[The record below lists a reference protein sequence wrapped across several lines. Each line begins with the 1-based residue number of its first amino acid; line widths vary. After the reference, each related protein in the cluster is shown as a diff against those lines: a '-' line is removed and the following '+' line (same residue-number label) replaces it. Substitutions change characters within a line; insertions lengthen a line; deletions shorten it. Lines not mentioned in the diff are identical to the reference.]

1 MKVLALILAGGEGT
15 RLSILTEKRAKP
27 AVPFAGKYR
36 IIDFTLSNCVNSG
49 IYSVGIL
56 TQYRP
61 RSLNDHIRRGRPWD
75 LDRSL
80 EGGVT
85 MLQPY
90 RGRRDEDWYKGTA
103 DAVYQNL
110 DFVLRQKSDYV
121 LILAGDHVYKM
132 NYEYMITFHEE
143 KRADLTVAAI
153 NVSPEEAHRF
163 GILTVDD
170 DWWVLDFQEKP
181 AEPKSTLASMGIYV
195 FNTNVLAERLEEDAR
210 RRTSHDFGRDI
221 IPRMVAEGASVYA
234 YPFSGYWVD
243 VGTIEAYWRA
253 NMDLLAEEP
262 PFDLHDRSWV
272 IHTRSEERPPV
283 KVRRGGRVARS
294 LVSNGCIIEGRVN
307 HSVLSPGVRVE
318 RGAVV
323 RDSVV
328 MTDALIKAGA
338 VVDHAI
344 LDKNVV
350 VGEGACIGFG
360 DDYTPNET
368 QPNLTIGLTV
378 VGKNTRLPAGIRVG
392 RNCLISSDIEDES
405 FFATD
410 FIPSGKTIGQG

>member
-1 MKVLALILAGGEGT
+1 MRVLALILAGGAGT

-80 EGGVT
+80 DGGVT

-110 DFVLRQKSDYV
+110 DFVLRQRPDYV

-153 NVSPEEAHRF
+153 NVRPEEAHRF

-170 DWWVLDFQEKP
+170 DCRVLDFQEKP

-221 IPRMVAEGASVYA
+221 IPSMVAAGDQVYA
-234 YPFSGYWVD
+234 YLFSGYWVD
-243 VGTIEAYWRA
+243 VGTIEAYWQA

-262 PFDLHDRSWV
+262 PFDLYDRSWV
-272 IHTRSEERPPV
+272 IHTRSEERP
-283 KVRRGGRVARS
+283 
-294 LVSNGCIIEGRVN
+294 VSYT
-307 HSVLSPGVRVE
+307 HLTLP
-318 RGAVV
+318 
-323 RDSVV
+323 
-328 MTDALIKAGA
+328 TKA
-338 VVDHAI
+338 
-344 LDKNVV
+344 
-350 VGEGACIGFG
+350 
-360 DDYTPNET
+360 
-368 QPNLTIGLTV
+368 
-378 VGKNTRLPAGIRVG
+378 
-392 RNCLISSDIEDES
+392 
-405 FFATD
+405 
-410 FIPSGKTIGQG
+410 

>member
-262 PFDLHDRSWV
+262 PFDLHDRSW
-272 IHTRSEERPPV
+272 
-283 KVRRGGRVARS
+283 
-294 LVSNGCIIEGRVN
+294 
-307 HSVLSPGVRVE
+307 
-318 RGAVV
+318 
-323 RDSVV
+323 
-328 MTDALIKAGA
+328 
-338 VVDHAI
+338 
-344 LDKNVV
+344 
-350 VGEGACIGFG
+350 
-360 DDYTPNET
+360 
-368 QPNLTIGLTV
+368 
-378 VGKNTRLPAGIRVG
+378 
-392 RNCLISSDIEDES
+392 
-405 FFATD
+405 
-410 FIPSGKTIGQG
+410 

>member
-1 MKVLALILAGGEGT
+1 MKALALILAGGEGT
-15 RLSILTEKRAKP
+15 RLSILTEKRTKP
-27 AVPFAGKYR
+27 AIPFAGKYR

-80 EGGVT
+80 DGGMT

-110 DFVLRQKSDYV
+110 DFVLRQNVDYV
-121 LILAGDHVYKM
+121 LVLAGDHVYKM
-132 NYEYMITFHEE
+132 NYEHLITFHEE

-153 NVSPEEAHRF
+153 NVRPENTHRF

-170 DWWVLDFQEKP
+170 DCQVLNFQEKP
-181 AEPKSTLASMGIYV
+181 AEAKSALASMGIYV
-195 FNTNVLAERLEEDAR
+195 FNTKVLAERLEEDAR
-210 RRTSHDFGRDI
+210 HRTSHDFGRDI
-221 IPRMVAEGASVYA
+221 IPGMVAEGAQVYA
-234 YPFSGYWVD
+234 YPFNGYWVD

-253 NMDLLAEEP
+253 NMDLLAKEP
-262 PFDLHDRSWV
+262 PFDPYDRSWV

-283 KVRRGGRVARS
+283 KVRRGGRIARS
-294 LVSNGCIIEGRVN
+294 LVSNGCIIEGQVK

-318 RGAVV
+318 HGAVV

-328 MTDALIKAGA
+328 MTDALIKGGA
-338 VVDHAI
+338 VVDHTI

-350 VGEGACIGFG
+350 VGEGAHIGFG
-360 DDYTPNET
+360 EDYTPNEI
-368 QPNLTIGLTV
+368 QPNLAIGITV
-378 VGKNTRLPAGIRVG
+378 VGKNTRFPAGIRVG

-405 FFATD
+405 CFATD
-410 FIPSGKTIGQG
+410 FIPSGKAVGQK